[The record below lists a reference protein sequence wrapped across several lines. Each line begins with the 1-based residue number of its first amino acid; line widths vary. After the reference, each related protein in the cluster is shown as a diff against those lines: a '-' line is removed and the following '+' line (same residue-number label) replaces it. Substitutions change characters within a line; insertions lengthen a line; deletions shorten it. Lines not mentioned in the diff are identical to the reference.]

1 MSKVAVV
8 AGFLMILVVACTVT
22 EDDVQQAEI
31 DIADALI
38 DVEVTATRMYEDYEA
53 NRVAA
58 DQEYDG
64 KVLVVSGTVE
74 TIAGGDDSPY
84 YIDLAT
90 GELSLVSVR
99 CYFSQSHLD
108 ELTKLQT
115 GDRVALRGMGDESED
130 RNPFTVDVIACS
142 VLE

>member
-8 AGFLMILVVACTVT
+8 AGFLMILVACTVT

-31 DIADALI
+31 DIADAPI

-58 DQEYDG
+58 DQKYDG
-64 KVLVVSGTVE
+64 KVLAVSGTVE

-90 GELSLVSVR
+90 GQLSLVSVR
-99 CYFSQSHLD
+99 CYFSQSHLN

-115 GDRVALRGMGDESED
+115 GDRVELRGMGDESED